1 MSNNTENTTFV
12 CMLIMFVCCF
22 VVSSQKSI
30 QHHEMKI
37 LCEKIEQTE
46 LRNDPKVEEICEE
59 HFHNVKRR

>member
-1 MSNNTENTTFV
+1 MSDNTDFTPAVCLLIVFV
-12 CMLIMFVCCF
+12 CFFVT
-22 VVSSQKSI
+22 STQKSI
-30 QHHEMKI
+30 QYHEMEI

>member
-30 QHHEMKI
+30 QHHEMEI

-46 LRNDPKVEEICEE
+46 LRNDPKVAEICEE